1 MQLIKYGLI
10 LLLITANTAFA
21 KPIPPGA
28 GRTADLPVNVMLLA
42 GSTHYM
48 WWQHIRD
55 LGDAEEADFFAI
67 DTNNNFYI
75 DHYRKFA
82 KYTHGGNFLVD
93 YENTS
98 DTENNNARIWN
109 ISADSNNNI
118 YAIAS
123 DSPPN
128 RVKVFKYDDS
138 GNLLETYRDS
148 DYNFAGD
155 VHINTYDIYVDN
167 NDNVWVLT
175 KHRVTKLSP
184 TGVKLLQKDIEF
196 IAPQY
201 TYGGEIAVDNNGFVY
216 VANKGQRLNK
226 YDVNLN
232 LIKEITTRQSVGD
245 NNSLEI
251 NSNNELYLLTT
262 NLHGRKSLIR
272 KYDSNLNELFSREFN
287 PGEPIGIADPIRS
300 IVIDDNDTI
309 YAISNGAK
317 IAHSLFTLDE
327 DFDLKTTVVTPTYTT
342 FSQIIELV
350 DKIALDSRLN
360 KEAHFGLYGFANTGY
375 KIVDISPSG
384 SSEIHTLLDKPYIPL
399 DVTDSFGDQ
408 FNFGMQKVQSY
419 LLGPNSPITDNCQ
432 RTIVVVIGA
441 YHDFQTMP
449 RPTQKEV
456 IENLY
461 NNHDIKTYI
470 IDVMRL
476 ESPSETN
483 PDEVKRLAIAG
494 GTNPPGGFYGYDYF
508 VRQKK
513 YDYIVDEVYKWI
525 ESNIQGNTELR
536 YTFTNPVIIT
546 NELGEEHIYHAVF
559 DYQSDGQWQGR
570 LRKFKAEVDGGV
582 GALEWDAGEVLDA
595 TPPDSRKIWTK
606 SNSLP
611 NSYNNFSVANVNN
624 LKTLLGYSSNSSA
637 TSFIR
642 FVRGYDSYDENQNGS
657 TIDSRWKLGDIYHS
671 QLVLQEAP
679 NGFIS
684 PDEGHFEGYY
694 RHTHNYQDFINAHKN
709 RNSTVFVGANDGMLH
724 AFSAQSGEEL
734 WGFVPPN
741 IINAIKEMDESG
753 IASNSSESIFAV
765 DGRIALKDIYTGGRW
780 KSVLMVGLGQGG
792 KGYFALDVTDETA
805 PEFMFAFLNDVDAE
819 KVYYWDNS
827 GAKTEYTYASVP
839 AQFDYSKLGLAT
851 SKPHI
856 INIKQGSSRKWVAI
870 VGGGENDGVRN
881 TYAQGLL
888 VLDLENDGKVLENI
902 SLIDRTND
910 IINAVPNQLTLISG
924 DTTNVANYKGY
935 MGYITD
941 YEGKTWKLDLTDNGT
956 MFETTILH
964 DVEATKTNG
973 RYGSNK
979 LTPSI
984 SKELNLWNYFGTGD
998 KVNIESPSQNKILGL
1013 KDDEF
1018 PIFNIAE
1025 IPNASLKNAAIGCPA
1040 TSEKGWYWDLGDDAK
1055 VTGKV
1060 AIVEGLVYVPVY
1072 TPDPSSECRTGYAS
1086 IRIYDM
1092 SCGELIDDIDVVRGV
1107 PGDIIAHKDKLYMS
1121 VSKREEKGEL
1131 PIKNSDGDEI
1141 GEVEENIAVIQAI
1154 TSNNK
1159 KLQIKN
1165 WKEVR

>member
-1 MQLIKYGLI
+1 MLSTPI
-10 LLLITANTAFA
+10 LS
-21 KPIPPGA
+21 KPMPPGG
-28 GRTADLPVNVMLLA
+28 GRTADLPVNVLLLIQ
-42 GSTHYM
+42 TDRWRPYNKDKYPRPLDIVM
-48 WWQHIRD
+48 DR
-55 LGDAEEADFFAI
+55 
-67 DTNNNFYI
+67 NKNFYLHHSFSFI
-75 DHYRKFA
+75 KKDYDDNILVEYPPF
-82 KYTHGGNFLVD
+82 HGSYNHH
-93 YENTS
+93 
-98 DTENNNARIWN
+98 TEK
-109 ISADSNNNI
+109 
-118 YAIAS
+118 IAS
-123 DSPPN
+123 DSHN
-128 RVKVFKYDDS
+128 NIYSLDAAGYGISVIKYDS
-138 GNLLETYRDS
+138 LGNELAYYDNAN
-148 DYNFAGD
+148 YNFAK
-155 VHINTYDIYVDN
+155 NTNTDSEDIWVDKD
-167 NDNVWVLT
+167 DNVYVLVKHRLT
-175 KHRVTKLSP
+175 KISP
-184 TGVKLLQKDIEF
+184 TGVKLIQKDLS
-196 IAPQY
+196 
-201 TYGGEIAVDNNGFVY
+201 VDPYSFPNWHEVLTDSQGNIY
-216 VANKGQRLNK
+216 VA
-226 YDVNLN
+226 D
-232 LIKEITTRQSVGD
+232 
-245 NNSLEI
+245 
-251 NSNNELYLLTT
+251 
-262 NLHGRKSLIR
+262 HGADLIR
-272 KYDSNLNELFSREFN
+272 KYDKDMNLLLEKRLDLQGLADDKSFDIDSNDNIYILSGFWLGRVDLITKIDTDLNITFQKKINPGDIPNLNDSIYR
-287 PGEPIGIADPIRS
+287 IA
-300 IVIDDNDTI
+300 IDKTDDSI
-309 YAISNGAK
+309 YALIRGIK
-317 IAHSLFTLDE
+317 IQYQIVKLDE
-327 DFDLKTTVVTPTYTT
+327 TFSNIVENVRPPTYSEVNSI
-342 FSQIIELV
+342 FELTK
-350 DKIALDSRLN
+350 KIVSTP
-360 KEAHFGLYGFANTGY
+360 KFTQKAHFGLFGYSNIGY
-375 KIVDISPSG
+375 KIVDLDVDGATNIYN
-384 SSEIHTLLDKPYIPL
+384 LLNKPYVDL
-399 DVTDSFGDQ
+399 DLTTSWFGYNVTDGIRKSTE
-408 FNFGMQKVQSY
+408 Y
-419 LLGPNSPITDNCQ
+419 LTSLPQNLCQ
-432 RTIVVVIGA
+432 RTILINISDRMTVGGYTFDWPEHA
-441 YHDFQTMP
+441 GGDT
-449 RPTQKEV
+449 TL
-456 IENLY
+456 LY
-461 NNHDIKTYI
+461 NDYDIKSYVVDLNVIPNNT
-470 IDVMRL
+470 DPNENHRD
-476 ESPSETN
+476 SAW
-483 PDEVKRLAIAG
+483 RLATRG
-494 GTNPPGGFYGYDYF
+494 GTAPAPGAFYGYDY
-508 VRQKK
+508 RDSNK
-513 YDYIVDEVYKWI
+513 YYTYIADDLYKYI
-525 ESNIQGNTELR
+525 FDTITGNIELR

-684 PDEGHFEGYY
+684 LDEGHFEGYY

-741 IINAIKEMDESG
+741 IINTIKEMDESG

-805 PEFMFAFLNDVDAE
+805 PKFMFAFLNDVDDE
-819 KVYYWDNS
+819 KVYYWNNS

-902 SLIDRTND
+902 SLTDRTND